1 MSGKLKFCDIIC
13 YKTNNIKHPKY
24 CICIDPVRKFFLF
37 INTRPDIK
45 NPDGDIPVKPIRE
58 LSFLDYDSYI
68 NTSYLERIYEINIE
82 WLDYKGKL
90 SESLIEELGEVFLS
104 NHLIYNKNKKDFWK
118 NLNNDLKRKLEQ
130 YRPKSLPIPKINQSN
145 Q

>member
-1 MSGKLKFCDIIC
+1 MSGKLKFCDIIR
-13 YKTNNIKHPKY
+13 YKTNTIKHPKY

-37 INTRPDIK
+37 INTRPNIE
-45 NPDGDIPVKPIRE
+45 NPDGDILVKPIRE

-90 SESLIEELGEVFLS
+90 SGLMSD
-104 NHLIYNKNKKDFWK
+104 N
-118 NLNNDLKRKLEQ
+118 
-130 YRPKSLPIPKINQSN
+130 
-145 Q
+145 